1 MTEKNSIENALL
13 NVHINVTIRQQV
25 SYVLTDIL
33 ADVETQHYI
42 SAELNHALKV
52 EQLDSQIQVLKD
64 EVAER
69 RAVSI
74 AEQAERIELADRIV
88 GELWALSVQLEQM
101 EKWQEENGHK
111 VQDYNNL
118 QVELRRQEEVVR
130 SLRRQASLSGNAN
143 RDPAELASMN
153 NNALLS
159 MSNNGAMDTDT
170 KADDDNV
177 LREALAI
184 VTENDD
190 ASSSVQQ
197 IGENSNVDD
206 SGEVVVDQ
214 SSLAIKA
221 SNEQTNDHNE
231 ASPSSS
237 LLDVKQSVSSPT
249 TATAVANKYDEPPNK
264 QEEYVNKEEEVKL
277 GLKSLEEKNLLDV
290 FSFLDALDVLNAAQV
305 DKEFYIRVDML
316 FGIGSSVVSASSVNA
331 SKASA
336 NTSATKANKTAAA
349 AASISSSEPAS
360 VHEPSPS
367 KTTAFLKSLVVPK
380 AKPPSP
386 TASGAISHSS
396 TTAQVQPLTQRH
408 TPLLSYVSSI
418 MQKQTD
424 SVAAPV
430 KSSPARTTADVASA
444 LKLSSPDDKQQQHAG
459 GASQFSKALQ
469 SQSHQRTSGVEAAAG
484 FGGLTA
490 SMADSMADKLTP
502 TELAV
507 IISMTEKLRQRDK
520 DIKRLTAER
529 EDLAARLEGTEA
541 VKEFLIGK
549 VQKTEAEL
557 KKSAD
562 AAVLVGQQTASDQE
576 VIAFLDGRVQ
586 ELERTGK
593 KTLETKNKLD
603 LLLKQTRDQ
612 NDKRQ
617 KVLEDML
624 QFERQQLAEQE
635 KEWRSTKKVLV
646 KEVKHCHA
654 QIATLKAERDSFQQ
668 QNQQLKQ
675 ALLKRNGT
683 KSIK

>member
-1 MTEKNSIENALL
+1 
-13 NVHINVTIRQQV
+13 
-25 SYVLTDIL
+25 
-33 ADVETQHYI
+33 
-42 SAELNHALKV
+42 
-52 EQLDSQIQVLKD
+52 
-64 EVAER
+64 
-69 RAVSI
+69 
-74 AEQAERIELADRIV
+74 
-88 GELWALSVQLEQM
+88 M

-143 RDPAELASMN
+143 RDPAELLAMNAPAAS
-153 NNALLS
+153 ALVLS
-159 MSNNGAMDTDT
+159 SSTCGESNSSAVDAQNSNLAIVASQKDDVVVDAGSNKDPSTDH
-170 KADDDNV
+170 
-177 LREALAI
+177 ALAI
-184 VTENDD
+184 VAEDERESTLLSQTQQTVE
-190 ASSSVQQ
+190 SSDPVAVAEPNQNN
-197 IGENSNVDD
+197 ELPAVA
-206 SGEVVVDQ
+206 E
-214 SSLAIKA
+214 
-221 SNEQTNDHNE
+221 EQTSD
-231 ASPSSS
+231 
-237 LLDVKQSVSSPT
+237 
-249 TATAVANKYDEPPNK
+249 
-264 QEEYVNKEEEVKL
+264 KEEEEEEEEEKID
-277 GLKSLEEKNLLDV
+277 LKSLNEKNLLDV

-316 FGIGSSVVSASSVNA
+316 FGIGSSLVSSSKKTFTSISSAGAAINATTSASASSKVVTA
-331 SKASA
+331 
-336 NTSATKANKTAAA
+336 TAA
-349 AASISSSEPAS
+349 SSNEPTEA
-360 VHEPSPS
+360 SPS
-367 KTTAFLKSLVVPK
+367 KTTLFLKSLVVPK
-380 AKPPSP
+380 VKPPTP
-386 TASGAISHSS
+386 TASGEPQ
-396 TTAQVQPLTQRH
+396 TTTLQSQR
-408 TPLLSYVSSI
+408 PLLSYVSSI
-418 MQKQTD
+418 MQKQTEH
-424 SVAAPV
+424 VAAPV
-430 KSSPARTTADVASA
+430 KPLLNVDVSA
-444 LKLSSPDDKQQQHAG
+444 AAADDKYG
-459 GASQFSKALQ
+459 GDSGLSKALQ
-469 SQSHQRTSGVEAAAG
+469 SQQQRPGVDAAG
-484 FGGLTA
+484 GAGGLGLTA

-541 VKEFLIGK
+541 VKEFLIGR

-562 AAVLVGQQTASDQE
+562 AAVLFGQQTASDQE

-586 ELERTGK
+586 ELERTSK
-593 KTLETKNKLD
+593 ATSENKNKLD
-603 LLLKQTRDQ
+603 SLLKQSRDQ